1 MTIRIG
7 DTKPATPTIKLTGT
21 RYNERTEVTT
31 AYTSQDVST
40 KESLSGLTV
49 SKASVLT
56 FLGDVVVTFGTD
68 GDSYTDAVY
77 ANTDTN
83 YVGHSNMG
91 ADRKVN
97 DEAQLYYT
105 LNGKDPIRTKA
116 NLYYGQTITL
126 KANKSGSDNTV
137 IKVKK
142 YAGGQWSDVGIAEV
156 KIVRSNKNAV

>member
-21 RYNERTEVTT
+21 RYNTRTEVRT
-31 AYTSQDVST
+31 AYTAEEVST
-40 KESLSGLTV
+40 KESLSGQTA
-49 SKASVLT
+49 SKGAILT
-56 FLGDVVVTFGTD
+56 FLGDVIVTFGTD
-68 GDSYTDAVY
+68 GDNYTDAVY
-77 ANTDTN
+77 TNTSTN

-91 ADRKVN
+91 SDNKVN
-97 DEAQLYYT
+97 DEAQLYFT

-126 KANKSGSDNTV
+126 KSNKSGSDNTI

-142 YAGGQWSDVGIAEV
+142 YAGGLWSDVAIAEI